1 MKVIITLG
9 SNYNQE
15 ENIRKAKERLKELFP
30 NICFSEQKWTEPI
43 AIVSDRF
50 LNCIATFET
59 SYPQA
64 IIERY
69 FKQIEKELGDSHEN
83 HKNGLVRIDIDLIK
97 YGNKTIRDIIWL

>member
-1 MKVIITLG
+1 MEVIITLG

-15 ENIRKAKERLKELFP
+15 ENIRKAKGRLKELFP

-43 AIVSDRF
+43 GIVSDRF

-59 SYPQA
+59 SYPQD
-64 IIERY
+64 IIEHY
-69 FKQIEKELGDSHEN
+69 FKQIETELEDSHEN